1 MPNYKL
7 SVSQRN
13 HDTTGWHNSTQFQ
26 LDDINNIRVLNARND
41 KSLNAI
47 PSPLARIHLFEAAFS
62 LVYQDELHG
71 TNVSG
76 DAYKKLVSDCFDVFE
91 LLFNWNNHIRE
102 GKDLKIVSWNRENET
117 AIRKSFIWPLC
128 TSSRKGFVCNEW

>member
-13 HDTTGWHNSTQFQ
+13 HDTTGWHNSAQFQ
-26 LDDINNIRVLNARND
+26 NDDINNIRVLNARND

-62 LVYQDELHG
+62 LVYQDELNG

-102 GKDLKIVSWNRENET
+102 GKDLKIVSWDKETETEKLKENLLKT
-117 AIRKSFIWPLC
+117 KQRKKRS
-128 TSSRKGFVCNEW
+128 